1 VNLGTGTEVTIE
13 EVVKRVGALL
23 GKSLTI
29 VVDSARIR
37 PQRSEVRRLVADAS
51 RARALGW
58 APAVDLDEGLR
69 RTIAF
74 IRDAASLYRPGTY
87 TI

>member
-1 VNLGTGTEVTIE
+1 
-13 EVVKRVGALL
+13 
-23 GKSLTI
+23 
-29 VVDSARIR
+29 
-37 PQRSEVRRLVADAS
+37 VADAS